1 MSAWFTP
8 QYAEALASILGG
20 TVGCIAG
27 GVGGPMI
34 GILAPK
40 GKAKAF
46 VLGFQFFWIALGVG
60 LLITGIVAALIKQPG
75 YVIHPFLLVGAI
87 TTAVMG
93 GLLPVTLARYREAEK
108 RKLDAAEFRR
118 G

>member
-1 MSAWFTP
+1 MQIGFEGSD
-8 QYAEALASILGG
+8 YACLGVASS
-20 TVGCIAG
+20 
-27 GVGGPMI
+27 PHFR
-34 GILAPK
+34 
-40 GKAKAF
+40 AKAF
-46 VLGFQFFWIALGVG
+46 VLGFQIFWIALGVG
-60 LLITGIVAALIKQPG
+60 LLIAGIVAALLGQPG
-75 YVIHPFLLVGAI
+75 YVMHPFLLVGAI